1 MQRRSMQHGWGRK
14 GPRDGPAE
22 RAARHARV
30 RGAARVREGERRPER
45 EGVRHGLQRERVKPW
60 PVVAAGG
67 PGGHQEK
74 GAVSPV
80 CPHPQS
86 EHVRAHFLVK

>member
-45 EGVRHGLQRERVKPW
+45 EGVKPW

-74 GAVSPV
+74 GAVSTV

-86 EHVRAHFLVK
+86 EHVRAHFSVK